1 MAADLEKTRIEQ
13 EDPLDGGGRFFRVA
27 AFLLAGAALGGWWS
41 SRQPLEALH
50 DSLIPPGSVF
60 AGMLGAFC
68 LAFGTWKELR
78 FRKFG
83 HSVLEAEAPVA
94 GRAWEGAVRT
104 QRDLAVT
111 GDFTVVLRCEESR
124 YSPTEQSTVP
134 FTVWKAACIVER
146 AGVRSGQG
154 IPFSFDPPG
163 DAVPASSPDGRWW
176 LEVSAPTRGVSYATF
191 FDVTPLFARPP
202 RGRPWWGE
210 ALEALTGA

>member
-1 MAADLEKTRIEQ
+1 MGEDLEKTKIEQ

-60 AGMLGAFC
+60 AAMLGAFC
-68 LAFGTWKELR
+68 LAFGAWKELR

-83 HSVLEAEAPVA
+83 RSVLEAEAPVA

-104 QRDLAVT
+104 QRDLEAT

-124 YSPTEQSTVP
+124 YSPTEESTVP

-146 AGVRSGQG
+146 AGVRSSQG

-163 DAVPASSPDGRWW
+163 EAVPAASLDGRWW

-191 FDVTPLFARPP
+191 FDVTPLFAKPT

-210 ALEALTGA
+210 ALEALTGV